1 MKRISI
7 AALTLLLGTSSAFAE
22 ELYVVEHAITDA
34 TARVGRAKD
43 NLGDILT
50 FSNPVFDTTN
60 KRQVGTSNG
69 FCIRTVLG
77 KAYYCQW
84 VTSVRDGQIT
94 VQGPFYDASDSVLA
108 VTGGTGKFAG
118 ARGQMRLHARD
129 AKGSEYD
136 FKFTLTR

>member
-1 MKRISI
+1 MKRILI
-7 AALTLLLGTSSAFAE
+7 AALALLLGTSSALAE
-22 ELYVVEHAITDA
+22 DLYVVEHAITDA

-50 FSNPVFDTTN
+50 FSNPVFEVTN

-69 FCIRTVLG
+69 FCIRTAVG
-77 KAYYCQW
+77 KAYQCQW
-84 VTSVRDGQIT
+84 VTTFRDGQIT
-94 VQGPFYDASDSVLA
+94 VQGPFYDAGDSVLA
-108 VTGGTGKFAG
+108 VTGGTGKYAG